1 MKKSLASMAIAI
13 SCLGVTGVRA
23 DAGQFYLAPGLQGM
37 NYDNEV
43 GFDNDVGYVI
53 GIGYD
58 FTSKLSAELSV
69 MDLNPQTKAAREL
82 DQDLWKVDVFYG
94 LDFDLG
100 KFKPF
105 VVSGLGNSNIDG
117 DNDSIWDI
125 GAGLKLPLNERWT
138 WRTSIRNY
146 YALGRDFEDQD
157 FGIDTT
163 LVYRFG
169 GAAKKAALVKEL
181 PQTREPNKP
190 DASTQIADAD
200 RDGVP
205 DAQDLCADTPL
216 NYAVDKDG
224 CPIAIEE
231 VARIELLVNFDFDR
245 AEVKEQYLPEIK
257 SVARFMEQ
265 YPDRVVE
272 LEGHTDSSGTD
283 IYNLGLSQRRAESV
297 MAELVGRYGIAAS
310 RVSAR
315 GYGESQP
322 VASNDTT
329 QGRADNRRVIT
340 VVIKT
345 LQRYQTR

>member
-1 MKKSLASMAIAI
+1 MKKSLVSLAIAV
-13 SCLGVTGVRA
+13 SCLGATVALA
-23 DAGQFYLAPGLQGM
+23 DAGQFYIAPGLQKM
-37 NYDNEV
+37 NYDAEV
-43 GFDNDVGYVI
+43 GLDNDLGYVI

-58 FTSKLSAELSV
+58 FTSRLSAEFSV
-69 MDLNPQTKAAREL
+69 MDLNPETKAKREL
-82 DQDLWKVDVFYG
+82 DQDLWKIDVLYG

-100 KFKPF
+100 RFKPF

-117 DNDSIWDI
+117 ENDSIWDI
-125 GAGLKLPLNERWT
+125 GAGLRLPLNERWT

-169 GAAKKAALVKEL
+169 GSRKSMASSNE
-181 PQTREPNKP
+181 PPREGV
-190 DASTQIADAD
+190 QEVVEVADAD

-205 DAQDLCADTPL
+205 DANDLCSDTPRS
-216 NYAVDKDG
+216 YAVDKDG

-231 VARIELLVNFDFDR
+231 VARVELLVNFDFDR
-245 AEVKEQYLPEIK
+245 SEVKEQYLPEIER
-257 SVARFMEQ
+257 VARFMEQ

-272 LEGHTDSSGTD
+272 LEGHTDSRGTD
-283 IYNLGLSQRRAESV
+283 AYNLGLSQRRAEAV
-297 MAELVGRYGIAAS
+297 MAELVGRFGISPS
-310 RVSAR
+310 RVSAK
-315 GYGESQP
+315 GFGESQP
-322 VASNDTT
+322 IGNNDSA
-329 QGRADNRRVIT
+329 QGRAENRRVIT

>member
-1 MKKSLASMAIAI
+1 MKKSLVSLAIAV
-13 SCLGVTGVRA
+13 SCLGATVALA
-23 DAGQFYLAPGLQGM
+23 DAGQFYIAPGLQKM
-37 NYDNEV
+37 NYDAEV
-43 GFDNDVGYVI
+43 GLDNDLGYVI

-58 FTSKLSAELSV
+58 FTSRLSAEFSV
-69 MDLNPQTKAAREL
+69 MDLNPETKAKREL
-82 DQDLWKVDVFYG
+82 DQDLWKIDVLYG

-100 KFKPF
+100 RFKPF

-117 DNDSIWDI
+117 ENDSIWDI
-125 GAGLKLPLNERWT
+125 GAGLRLPLNERWT

-169 GAAKKAALVKEL
+169 GSRKSMTSSNE
-181 PQTREPNKP
+181 PPREGV
-190 DASTQIADAD
+190 QEVVEVADAD

-205 DAQDLCADTPL
+205 DANDLCSDTPRS
-216 NYAVDKDG
+216 YAVDKDG

-231 VARIELLVNFDFDR
+231 VARVELLVNFDFDR
-245 AEVKEQYLPEIK
+245 SEVKEQYLPEIE

-272 LEGHTDSSGTD
+272 LEGHTDSRGTD
-283 IYNLGLSQRRAESV
+283 AYNLGLSQRRAEAV
-297 MAELVGRYGIAAS
+297 MAELVGRFGISPS
-310 RVSAR
+310 RVSAK
-315 GYGESQP
+315 GFGESQP
-322 VASNDTT
+322 IGSNDSA
-329 QGRADNRRVIT
+329 QGRAENRRVIT

>member
-1 MKKSLASMAIAI
+1 MKKSLVSLAIAV
-13 SCLGVTGVRA
+13 SCLGATVALA
-23 DAGQFYLAPGLQGM
+23 DAGQFYIAPGLQKM
-37 NYDNEV
+37 NYDAEV
-43 GFDNDVGYVI
+43 GLDNDLGYVI

-58 FTSKLSAELSV
+58 FTSRLSAEFSV
-69 MDLNPQTKAAREL
+69 MDLNPETKAKREL
-82 DQDLWKVDVFYG
+82 DQDLWKIDVLYG

-100 KFKPF
+100 RFKPF

-117 DNDSIWDI
+117 ENDSIWDI
-125 GAGLKLPLNERWT
+125 GAGLRLPLNERWT

-169 GAAKKAALVKEL
+169 GSRRSMASSNES
-181 PQTREPNKP
+181 PRER
-190 DASTQIADAD
+190 AQEVVAVADAD

-205 DAQDLCADTPL
+205 DANDLCSDTPRS
-216 NYAVDKDG
+216 YAVDKDG

-231 VARIELLVNFDFDR
+231 VARVELLVNFDFDR
-245 AEVKEQYLPEIK
+245 SEVKEQYLPEIE

-272 LEGHTDSSGTD
+272 LEGHTDSRGTD
-283 IYNLGLSQRRAESV
+283 AYNLGLSQRRAEAV
-297 MAELVGRYGIAAS
+297 MAELVGRFGISPS
-310 RVSAR
+310 RVSAK
-315 GYGESQP
+315 GFGESQP
-322 VASNDTT
+322 IGSNDSA
-329 QGRADNRRVIT
+329 QGRAENRRVIT

>member
-1 MKKSLASMAIAI
+1 MKKSLVSLAIAV
-13 SCLGVTGVRA
+13 SCLGATVALA
-23 DAGQFYLAPGLQGM
+23 DAGQFYIAPGLQKM
-37 NYDNEV
+37 NYDAEV
-43 GFDNDVGYVI
+43 GLDNDLGYVI

-58 FTSKLSAELSV
+58 FTSRLSAEFSV
-69 MDLNPQTKAAREL
+69 MDLNPETKAKREL
-82 DQDLWKVDVFYG
+82 DQDLWKVDVLYG
-94 LDFDLG
+94 LDFNLG
-100 KFKPF
+100 RFKPF

-117 DNDSIWDI
+117 ENDSIWDI
-125 GAGLKLPLNERWT
+125 GAGLRLPLNERWT

-169 GAAKKAALVKEL
+169 GSRKSMASSNES
-181 PQTREPNKP
+181 PRER
-190 DASTQIADAD
+190 AQEVVAVADAD

-205 DAQDLCADTPL
+205 DANDLCSDTPRS
-216 NYAVDKDG
+216 YAVDKDG

-231 VARIELLVNFDFDR
+231 VARVELLVNFDFDR
-245 AEVKEQYLPEIK
+245 SEVKEQYLPEIE

-272 LEGHTDSSGTD
+272 LEGHTDSRGTD
-283 IYNLGLSQRRAESV
+283 AYNLGLSQRRAEAV
-297 MAELVGRYGIAAS
+297 MAELVGRFGISPS
-310 RVSAR
+310 RVSAK
-315 GYGESQP
+315 GFGESQP
-322 VASNDTT
+322 IGSNDSA
-329 QGRADNRRVIT
+329 QGRAENRRVIT

>member
-1 MKKSLASMAIAI
+1 MKKSLVSLAIAV
-13 SCLGVTGVRA
+13 SCLGATVALA
-23 DAGQFYLAPGLQGM
+23 DAGQFYIAPGLQKM
-37 NYDNEV
+37 NYDAEV
-43 GFDNDVGYVI
+43 GLDNDLGYVI

-58 FTSKLSAELSV
+58 FTSRLSAEFSV
-69 MDLNPQTKAAREL
+69 MDLNPETKAKREL
-82 DQDLWKVDVFYG
+82 DQDLWKIDVLYG

-100 KFKPF
+100 RFKPF

-117 DNDSIWDI
+117 ENDSIWDI
-125 GAGLKLPLNERWT
+125 GAGLRLPLNERWT

-163 LVYRFG
+163 LFYRFG
-169 GAAKKAALVKEL
+169 GSRKSKASSNE
-181 PQTREPNKP
+181 PPREGV
-190 DASTQIADAD
+190 QEVVEVADAD

-205 DAQDLCADTPL
+205 DANDLCSDTPRS
-216 NYAVDKDG
+216 YAVDKDG

-231 VARIELLVNFDFDR
+231 VARVELLVKFDFDR
-245 AEVKEQYLPEIK
+245 SEVKEQYLPEIE

-272 LEGHTDSSGTD
+272 LEGHTDSRGTD
-283 IYNLGLSQRRAESV
+283 AYNLGLSQRRAEAV
-297 MAELVGRYGIAAS
+297 MAELVGRFGISPS
-310 RVSAR
+310 RVSAK
-315 GYGESQP
+315 GFGESQP
-322 VASNDTT
+322 IGSNDSA
-329 QGRADNRRVIT
+329 QGRAENRRVIT

>member
-1 MKKSLASMAIAI
+1 MKKSLVSLAIAV
-13 SCLGVTGVRA
+13 SCLGATVALA
-23 DAGQFYLAPGLQGM
+23 DAGQFYIAPGLQKM
-37 NYDNEV
+37 NYDAEV
-43 GFDNDVGYVI
+43 GLDNDIGYVI

-58 FTSKLSAELSV
+58 FTSRLSAEFSV
-69 MDLNPQTKAAREL
+69 MDLNPETKAKREL
-82 DQDLWKVDVFYG
+82 DQDLWKIDVLYG

-100 KFKPF
+100 RFKPF

-117 DNDSIWDI
+117 ENDSIWDI
-125 GAGLKLPLNERWT
+125 GAGLRLPLNERWT

-169 GAAKKAALVKEL
+169 GSRKSKASSNE
-181 PQTREPNKP
+181 PPREGV
-190 DASTQIADAD
+190 QEVVEVADAD

-205 DAQDLCADTPL
+205 DGNDLCSDTPRS
-216 NYAVDKDG
+216 YAVDKDG

-231 VARIELLVNFDFDR
+231 VARVELLVNFDFDR
-245 AEVKEQYLPEIK
+245 SEVKEQYLPEIER
-257 SVARFMEQ
+257 VARFMEQ

-272 LEGHTDSSGTD
+272 LEGHTDSRGTD
-283 IYNLGLSQRRAESV
+283 AYNLGLSQRRAEAV
-297 MAELVGRYGIAAS
+297 MAELVGRFGISPS
-310 RVSAR
+310 RVSAK
-315 GYGESQP
+315 GFGESQP
-322 VASNDTT
+322 IGSNDSA
-329 QGRADNRRVIT
+329 QGRAENRRVIT

>member
-1 MKKSLASMAIAI
+1 MKKSLVSLAIAV
-13 SCLGVTGVRA
+13 SCLGATVALA
-23 DAGQFYLAPGLQGM
+23 DAGQFYIAPGLQKM
-37 NYDNEV
+37 NYDAEV
-43 GFDNDVGYVI
+43 GLDNDLGYVI

-58 FTSKLSAELSV
+58 FTSRLSAEFSV
-69 MDLNPQTKAAREL
+69 MDLNPETKAKREL
-82 DQDLWKVDVFYG
+82 DQDLWKIDVLYG

-100 KFKPF
+100 RFTPF

-117 DNDSIWDI
+117 ENDSIWDI
-125 GAGLKLPLNERWT
+125 GAGLRLPLNERWT

-169 GAAKKAALVKEL
+169 GSRKSKASSNE
-181 PQTREPNKP
+181 PPREGV
-190 DASTQIADAD
+190 QEVVEVADAD
-200 RDGVP
+200 IDGVP
-205 DAQDLCADTPL
+205 DANDLCSDTPRS
-216 NYAVDKDG
+216 YAVDKDG

-231 VARIELLVNFDFDR
+231 VARVELLVNFDFDR
-245 AEVKEQYLPEIK
+245 SEVKEQYLPEIE

-272 LEGHTDSSGTD
+272 LEGHTDSRGTD
-283 IYNLGLSQRRAESV
+283 AYNLGLSQRRAEAV
-297 MAELVGRYGIAAS
+297 MAELVGRFGISPS
-310 RVSAR
+310 RVSAK
-315 GYGESQP
+315 GFGESQP
-322 VASNDTT
+322 IGSNDSA
-329 QGRADNRRVIT
+329 QGRAENRRVIT

>member
-1 MKKSLASMAIAI
+1 MKKSLVSLAIAV
-13 SCLGVTGVRA
+13 SCLGATVALA
-23 DAGQFYLAPGLQGM
+23 DAGQFYIAPGLQKM
-37 NYDNEV
+37 NYDAEV
-43 GFDNDVGYVI
+43 GLDNDLGYVI

-58 FTSKLSAELSV
+58 FTSRLSAEFSV
-69 MDLNPQTKAAREL
+69 MDLNPETKAKREL
-82 DQDLWKVDVFYG
+82 DQDLWKIDVLYG

-100 KFKPF
+100 RFKPF

-117 DNDSIWDI
+117 ENDSIWDI
-125 GAGLKLPLNERWT
+125 GAGLRLPLNERWT

-169 GAAKKAALVKEL
+169 GSRKSMTSSNE
-181 PQTREPNKP
+181 PPREGV
-190 DASTQIADAD
+190 QEVVEVADAD

-205 DAQDLCADTPL
+205 DANDLCSDTPRS
-216 NYAVDKDG
+216 YAVDKDG

-231 VARIELLVNFDFDR
+231 VARVELLVNFDFDR
-245 AEVKEQYLPEIK
+245 SEVKEQYLPEIE

-272 LEGHTDSSGTD
+272 LEGHTDSRGTD
-283 IYNLGLSQRRAESV
+283 AYNLGLSQRRAEAV
-297 MAELVGRYGIAAS
+297 MAELVGRFGISPS
-310 RVSAR
+310 RVSAK
-315 GYGESQP
+315 GFGESQP
-322 VASNDTT
+322 IGNNDSA
-329 QGRADNRRVIT
+329 QGRAENRRVIT

>member
-1 MKKSLASMAIAI
+1 MKKSLVSLAIAV
-13 SCLGVTGVRA
+13 SCLGATVALA
-23 DAGQFYLAPGLQGM
+23 DAGQFYIAPGLQKM
-37 NYDNEV
+37 NYDAEV
-43 GFDNDVGYVI
+43 GLDNDIGYVI

-58 FTSKLSAELSV
+58 FTSRLSAEFSV
-69 MDLNPQTKAAREL
+69 MDLNPETKAKREL
-82 DQDLWKVDVFYG
+82 DQDLWKIDVLYG

-100 KFKPF
+100 RFKPF

-117 DNDSIWDI
+117 ENDSIWDI
-125 GAGLKLPLNERWT
+125 GAGLRLPLNERWT

-169 GAAKKAALVKEL
+169 GSRKSMASSNE
-181 PQTREPNKP
+181 PPREGIQKVV
-190 DASTQIADAD
+190 AVADAD

-205 DAQDLCADTPL
+205 DANDLCSDTPRS
-216 NYAVDKDG
+216 YAVGKDG

-231 VARIELLVNFDFDR
+231 VARVELLVNFDFDR
-245 AEVKEQYLPEIK
+245 SEVKEQYLPEIER
-257 SVARFMEQ
+257 VARFMEQ

-272 LEGHTDSSGTD
+272 LEGHTDSRGTD
-283 IYNLGLSQRRAESV
+283 AYNLGLSQRRAEAV
-297 MAELVGRYGIAAS
+297 MAELVGRFGISPS
-310 RVSAR
+310 RVSAK
-315 GYGESQP
+315 GFGESQP
-322 VASNDTT
+322 IESNDSA
-329 QGRADNRRVIT
+329 QGRAENRRVIT

>member
-1 MKKSLASMAIAI
+1 MKKSLVSLAIAV
-13 SCLGVTGVRA
+13 SCLGATVALA
-23 DAGQFYLAPGLQGM
+23 DAGQFYIAPGLQKM
-37 NYDNEV
+37 NYDAEV
-43 GFDNDVGYVI
+43 GLDNDLGYVI

-58 FTSKLSAELSV
+58 FTSRLSAEFSV
-69 MDLNPQTKAAREL
+69 MDLNPETKAKREL
-82 DQDLWKVDVFYG
+82 DQDLWKVDVLYG
-94 LDFDLG
+94 LDFNLG
-100 KFKPF
+100 RFKPF

-117 DNDSIWDI
+117 ENDSIWDI
-125 GAGLKLPLNERWT
+125 GAGLRLPLNERWT

-169 GAAKKAALVKEL
+169 GSRKSMASSNE
-181 PQTREPNKP
+181 PPREGIQEVV
-190 DASTQIADAD
+190 AVADAD

-205 DAQDLCADTPL
+205 DANDLCSDTPRS
-216 NYAVDKDG
+216 YAVDKDG

-231 VARIELLVNFDFDR
+231 VARVELLVNFDFDR
-245 AEVKEQYLPEIK
+245 SEVKEQYLPEIE

-272 LEGHTDSSGTD
+272 LEGHTDSRGTD
-283 IYNLGLSQRRAESV
+283 AYNLGLSQRRAEAV
-297 MAELVGRYGIAAS
+297 MAELVGRFGISPS
-310 RVSAR
+310 RVSAK
-315 GYGESQP
+315 GFGESQP
-322 VASNDTT
+322 IGSNDSA
-329 QGRADNRRVIT
+329 QGRAENRRVIT

>member
-1 MKKSLASMAIAI
+1 MKKSLVSLAIAV
-13 SCLGVTGVRA
+13 SCLGATVALA
-23 DAGQFYLAPGLQGM
+23 DAGQFYIAPGLQKM
-37 NYDNEV
+37 NYDAEV
-43 GFDNDVGYVI
+43 GLDNDLGYVI

-58 FTSKLSAELSV
+58 FTSRLSAEFSV
-69 MDLNPQTKAAREL
+69 MDLNPETKAKREL
-82 DQDLWKVDVFYG
+82 DQDLWKIDVLYG

-100 KFKPF
+100 RFKPF

-117 DNDSIWDI
+117 ENDSIWDI
-125 GAGLKLPLNERWT
+125 GAGLRLPLNERWT

-169 GAAKKAALVKEL
+169 GSRKSKASSNE
-181 PQTREPNKP
+181 PPREGIQEVV
-190 DASTQIADAD
+190 AVADAD

-205 DAQDLCADTPL
+205 DANDLCSDTPRS
-216 NYAVDKDG
+216 YAVDKDG

-231 VARIELLVNFDFDR
+231 VARVELLVNFDFDR
-245 AEVKEQYLPEIK
+245 SEVKEQYLPEIE

-272 LEGHTDSSGTD
+272 LEGHTDSRGTD
-283 IYNLGLSQRRAESV
+283 AYNLGLSQRRAEAV
-297 MAELVGRYGIAAS
+297 MAELVGRFGISPS
-310 RVSAR
+310 RVSAK
-315 GYGESQP
+315 GFGESQP
-322 VASNDTT
+322 IGSNDSA
-329 QGRADNRRVIT
+329 QGRAENRRVIT

>member
-1 MKKSLASMAIAI
+1 MKKSLVSLAIAV
-13 SCLGVTGVRA
+13 SCLGATVALA
-23 DAGQFYLAPGLQGM
+23 DAGQFYIAPGLQKM
-37 NYDNEV
+37 NYDAEV
-43 GFDNDVGYVI
+43 GLDNDLGYVI

-58 FTSKLSAELSV
+58 FTSRLSAEFSV
-69 MDLNPQTKAAREL
+69 MDLNPETKAKREL
-82 DQDLWKVDVFYG
+82 DQDLWKIDVLYG

-100 KFKPF
+100 RFKPF

-117 DNDSIWDI
+117 ENDSIWDI
-125 GAGLKLPLNERWT
+125 GAGLRLPLNERWT

-169 GAAKKAALVKEL
+169 GSRKSMTSSNE
-181 PQTREPNKP
+181 PPREGV
-190 DASTQIADAD
+190 QEVVEVADAD

-205 DAQDLCADTPL
+205 DANDLCSDTPRS
-216 NYAVDKDG
+216 YAVDKDG

-231 VARIELLVNFDFDR
+231 VARVELLVNFDFDR
-245 AEVKEQYLPEIK
+245 SEVKEQYLPEIE

-272 LEGHTDSSGTD
+272 LEGHTDSRGTD
-283 IYNLGLSQRRAESV
+283 AYNLGLSQRRAEAV
-297 MAELVGRYGIAAS
+297 MAELVGRFGIPPS
-310 RVSAR
+310 RVSAK
-315 GYGESQP
+315 GFGESQP
-322 VASNDTT
+322 IGSNDSA
-329 QGRADNRRVIT
+329 QGRAENRRVIT

>member
-1 MKKSLASMAIAI
+1 MKKSLVSLAIAV
-13 SCLGVTGVRA
+13 SCLGATVALA
-23 DAGQFYLAPGLQGM
+23 DAGQFYIAPGLQKM
-37 NYDNEV
+37 NYDAEV
-43 GFDNDVGYVI
+43 GLDNDLGYVI

-58 FTSKLSAELSV
+58 FTSRLSAEFSV
-69 MDLNPQTKAAREL
+69 MDLNPETKAKREL
-82 DQDLWKVDVFYG
+82 DQDLWKVDVLYG
-94 LDFDLG
+94 LDFNLG
-100 KFKPF
+100 RFKPF

-117 DNDSIWDI
+117 ENDSIWDI
-125 GAGLKLPLNERWT
+125 GAGLRLPLNERWT

-169 GAAKKAALVKEL
+169 GSRKSMVSSSET
-181 PQTREPNKP
+181 PRER
-190 DASTQIADAD
+190 AQEVVEVADAD

-205 DAQDLCADTPL
+205 DANDRCSDTPRS
-216 NYAVDKDG
+216 YAVDKDG

-231 VARIELLVNFDFDR
+231 VARVELLVNFDFDR
-245 AEVKEQYLPEIK
+245 SEVKEQYLPEIE

-272 LEGHTDSSGTD
+272 LEGHTDSRGTD
-283 IYNLGLSQRRAESV
+283 AYNLGLSQRRAEAV
-297 MAELVGRYGIAAS
+297 MAELVGRFGISPS
-310 RVSAR
+310 RVSAK
-315 GYGESQP
+315 GFGESQP
-322 VASNDTT
+322 VASNDSA
-329 QGRADNRRVIT
+329 QGRAQNRRVIT

>member
-1 MKKSLASMAIAI
+1 MKKSLVSLAIAV
-13 SCLGVTGVRA
+13 SCLGATVALA
-23 DAGQFYLAPGLQGM
+23 DAGQFYIAPGLQKM
-37 NYDNEV
+37 NYDAEV
-43 GFDNDVGYVI
+43 GLDNDLGYVI

-58 FTSKLSAELSV
+58 FTSRLSAEFSV
-69 MDLNPQTKAAREL
+69 MDLNPETKAKREL
-82 DQDLWKVDVFYG
+82 DQDLWKIDVLYG

-100 KFKPF
+100 RFKPF

-117 DNDSIWDI
+117 ENDSIWDI
-125 GAGLKLPLNERWT
+125 GAGLRLPLNERWT

-169 GAAKKAALVKEL
+169 GSRKSMASSNE
-181 PQTREPNKP
+181 PPREGI
-190 DASTQIADAD
+190 QEVVEVADAD

-205 DAQDLCADTPL
+205 DANDLCSDTPRS
-216 NYAVDKDG
+216 YAVDKDG

-231 VARIELLVNFDFDR
+231 VARVELLVNFDFDR
-245 AEVKEQYLPEIK
+245 SEVKEQYLPEIER
-257 SVARFMEQ
+257 VARFMEQ

-272 LEGHTDSSGTD
+272 LEGHTDSRGTD
-283 IYNLGLSQRRAESV
+283 AYNLGLSQRRAEAV
-297 MAELVGRYGIAAS
+297 MAELVGRFGISPS
-310 RVSAR
+310 RVSAK
-315 GYGESQP
+315 GFGESQP
-322 VASNDTT
+322 IRSNDSA
-329 QGRADNRRVIT
+329 QGRAENRRVIT

>member
-1 MKKSLASMAIAI
+1 MKKSLVSLAIAV
-13 SCLGVTGVRA
+13 SCLGATVALA
-23 DAGQFYLAPGLQGM
+23 DAGQFYIAPGLQKM
-37 NYDNEV
+37 NYDAEV
-43 GFDNDVGYVI
+43 GLDNDLGYVI

-58 FTSKLSAELSV
+58 FTSRLSAEFSV
-69 MDLNPQTKAAREL
+69 MDLNPETKAKREL
-82 DQDLWKVDVFYG
+82 DQDLWKIDVLYG

-100 KFKPF
+100 RFKPF

-117 DNDSIWDI
+117 ENDSIWDI
-125 GAGLKLPLNERWT
+125 GAGLRLPLNERWT

-169 GAAKKAALVKEL
+169 GSRKSMASSNE
-181 PQTREPNKP
+181 PPREGI
-190 DASTQIADAD
+190 QEVVEVADAD

-205 DAQDLCADTPL
+205 DANDLCSDTPRS
-216 NYAVDKDG
+216 YAVDKDG

-231 VARIELLVNFDFDR
+231 VARVELLVNFDFDR
-245 AEVKEQYLPEIK
+245 SEVKEQYLPEIE

-272 LEGHTDSSGTD
+272 LEGHTDSRGTD
-283 IYNLGLSQRRAESV
+283 AYNLGLSQRRAEAV
-297 MAELVGRYGIAAS
+297 MAELVGRFGISPS
-310 RVSAR
+310 RVSAK
-315 GYGESQP
+315 GFGESQP
-322 VASNDTT
+322 IGSNDSA
-329 QGRADNRRVIT
+329 QGRAENRRVIT

>member
-1 MKKSLASMAIAI
+1 MKKSLVSLAIAV
-13 SCLGVTGVRA
+13 SCLGATVALA
-23 DAGQFYLAPGLQGM
+23 DAGQFYIAPGLQKM
-37 NYDNEV
+37 NYDAEV
-43 GFDNDVGYVI
+43 GLDNDLGYVI

-58 FTSKLSAELSV
+58 FTSRLSAEFSV
-69 MDLNPQTKAAREL
+69 MDLNPETKAKREL
-82 DQDLWKVDVFYG
+82 DQDLWKIDVLYG

-100 KFKPF
+100 RFKPF

-117 DNDSIWDI
+117 ENDSIWDI
-125 GAGLKLPLNERWT
+125 GAGLRLPLNERWT

-169 GAAKKAALVKEL
+169 GSRKSKASSNE
-181 PQTREPNKP
+181 PPREGV
-190 DASTQIADAD
+190 QEVVEVADAD

-205 DAQDLCADTPL
+205 DANDLCSDTPRS
-216 NYAVDKDG
+216 YAVDKDG

-231 VARIELLVNFDFDR
+231 VARVELLVNFDFDR
-245 AEVKEQYLPEIK
+245 SEVKEQYLPEIE

-272 LEGHTDSSGTD
+272 LEGHTDSRGTD
-283 IYNLGLSQRRAESV
+283 AYNLGLSQRRAEAV
-297 MAELVGRYGIAAS
+297 MAELVGRFGISPS
-310 RVSAR
+310 RVSAK
-315 GYGESQP
+315 GFGESQP
-322 VASNDTT
+322 IGSNDSA
-329 QGRADNRRVIT
+329 QGRAENRRVIT

>member
-1 MKKSLASMAIAI
+1 MKKSLVSLAIAV
-13 SCLGVTGVRA
+13 SCLGATVALA
-23 DAGQFYLAPGLQGM
+23 DAGQFYIAPGLQKM
-37 NYDNEV
+37 NYDAEV
-43 GFDNDVGYVI
+43 GLDNDLGYVI

-58 FTSKLSAELSV
+58 FTSRLSAEFSV
-69 MDLNPQTKAAREL
+69 MDLNPETKPKREL
-82 DQDLWKVDVFYG
+82 DQDLWKIDVLYG
-94 LDFDLG
+94 LDFNLG
-100 KFKPF
+100 RFKPF

-117 DNDSIWDI
+117 ENDSIWDI
-125 GAGLKLPLNERWT
+125 GAGLRLPLNERWT

-169 GAAKKAALVKEL
+169 GSRKSMTSSNE
-181 PQTREPNKP
+181 PPREGV
-190 DASTQIADAD
+190 QEVGEVADAD

-205 DAQDLCADTPL
+205 DANDLCSDTPRS
-216 NYAVDKDG
+216 YAVDKDG

-231 VARIELLVNFDFDR
+231 VARVELLVNFDFDR
-245 AEVKEQYLPEIK
+245 SEVKEQYLPEIE

-272 LEGHTDSSGTD
+272 LEGHTDSRGTD
-283 IYNLGLSQRRAESV
+283 AYNLGLSQRRAEAV
-297 MAELVGRYGIAAS
+297 MAELVGRFGISPS
-310 RVSAR
+310 RVSAK
-315 GYGESQP
+315 GFGESQP
-322 VASNDTT
+322 IGSNDSA
-329 QGRADNRRVIT
+329 QGRAENRRVIT

>member
-1 MKKSLASMAIAI
+1 MKKSLVSMAIAI
-13 SCLGVTGVRA
+13 SCLGVTGGRA
-23 DAGQFYLAPGLQGM
+23 DVGQLYFAPGLQGM
-37 NYDNEV
+37 NYDGEV
-43 GFDNDVGYVI
+43 GLENDLGYVI

-58 FTSKLSAELSV
+58 FTPKLSAELSV
-69 MDLNPQTKAAREL
+69 MDLNPETKAKREL
-82 DQDLWKVDVFYG
+82 DQDLWKVDVFYE

-105 VVSGLGNSNIDG
+105 VVSSLGNSNIDG
-117 DNDSIWDI
+117 DNDSIWGI
-125 GAGLKLPLNERWT
+125 GAGLRLPLSERWT

-169 GAAKKAALVKEL
+169 GAAKKVAVAKEV
-181 PQTREPNKP
+181 PQARKPKEP
-190 DASTQIADAD
+190 DAPAQVAGAD
-200 RDGVP
+200 RDRVP
-205 DAQDLCADTPL
+205 DAQDLCADTTL
-216 NYAVDKDG
+216 NYSVDKDG
-224 CPIAIEE
+224 CPIALEE

-245 AEVKEQYLPEIK
+245 AEVKDQYLPEIE

-272 LEGHTDSSGTD
+272 LEGHTDSRGTD
-283 IYNLGLSQRRAESV
+283 IYNLGLSQRRAEAV

-310 RVSAR
+310 RVFAR
-315 GYGESQP
+315 GFGETQP
-322 VASNDTT
+322 VASNDSV

>member
-1 MKKSLASMAIAI
+1 MKKSLVSLAIAV
-13 SCLGVTGVRA
+13 SCLGATVALA
-23 DAGQFYLAPGLQGM
+23 DAGQFYIAPGLQKM
-37 NYDNEV
+37 NYDAEV
-43 GFDNDVGYVI
+43 GLDNDLGYVI

-58 FTSKLSAELSV
+58 FTSRLSAEFSV
-69 MDLNPQTKAAREL
+69 MDLNPETKAKREL
-82 DQDLWKVDVFYG
+82 DQDLWKVDVLYG

-100 KFKPF
+100 RFKPF

-117 DNDSIWDI
+117 ENDSIWDI
-125 GAGLKLPLNERWT
+125 GAGLRLPLNERWT

-169 GAAKKAALVKEL
+169 GSRKSMVSSSET
-181 PQTREPNKP
+181 PRER
-190 DASTQIADAD
+190 AQEVVEVADAD

-205 DAQDLCADTPL
+205 DANDRCSDTPRS
-216 NYAVDKDG
+216 YAVDKDG

-231 VARIELLVNFDFDR
+231 VARVELLVNFDFDR
-245 AEVKEQYLPEIK
+245 SEVKEQYLPEIE

-272 LEGHTDSSGTD
+272 LEGHTDSRGTD
-283 IYNLGLSQRRAESV
+283 AYNLGLSQRRAEAV
-297 MAELVGRYGIAAS
+297 MAELVGRFGISPS
-310 RVSAR
+310 RVSAK
-315 GYGESQP
+315 GFGESQP
-322 VASNDTT
+322 VASNDSA
-329 QGRADNRRVIT
+329 QGRAQNRRVIT

>member
-1 MKKSLASMAIAI
+1 MKKSLVSLAIAV
-13 SCLGVTGVRA
+13 SCLGATVALA
-23 DAGQFYLAPGLQGM
+23 DAGQFYIAPGLQKM
-37 NYDNEV
+37 NYDAEV
-43 GFDNDVGYVI
+43 GLDNDLGYVI

-58 FTSKLSAELSV
+58 FTSRLSAEFSV
-69 MDLNPQTKAAREL
+69 MDLNPETKAKREL
-82 DQDLWKVDVFYG
+82 DQDLWKIDVLYG

-100 KFKPF
+100 RFKPF

-117 DNDSIWDI
+117 ENDSIWDI
-125 GAGLKLPLNERWT
+125 GAGLRLPLNERWT

-169 GAAKKAALVKEL
+169 GSRKSMASSNE
-181 PQTREPNKP
+181 PPREGIQEVV
-190 DASTQIADAD
+190 AVADAD

-205 DAQDLCADTPL
+205 DANDLCSDTPRS
-216 NYAVDKDG
+216 YAVDKDG

-231 VARIELLVNFDFDR
+231 VARVELLVNFDFDR
-245 AEVKEQYLPEIK
+245 SEVKEQYLPEIE

-272 LEGHTDSSGTD
+272 LEGHTDSRGTD
-283 IYNLGLSQRRAESV
+283 AYNLGLSQRRAEAV
-297 MAELVGRYGIAAS
+297 MAELVGRFGISPS
-310 RVSAR
+310 RVSAK
-315 GYGESQP
+315 GFGESQP
-322 VASNDTT
+322 IGSNDSA
-329 QGRADNRRVIT
+329 QGRAENRRVIT

>member
-1 MKKSLASMAIAI
+1 MKKSLVSLAIAV
-13 SCLGVTGVRA
+13 SCLGATVALA
-23 DAGQFYLAPGLQGM
+23 DAGQFYIAPGLQKM
-37 NYDNEV
+37 NYDAEV
-43 GFDNDVGYVI
+43 GLDNDIGYVI

-58 FTSKLSAELSV
+58 FTSRLSAEFSV
-69 MDLNPQTKAAREL
+69 MDLNPETKAKREL
-82 DQDLWKVDVFYG
+82 DQDLWKIDVLYG

-100 KFKPF
+100 RFKPF

-117 DNDSIWDI
+117 ENDSIWDI
-125 GAGLKLPLNERWT
+125 GAGLRLPLNERWT

-169 GAAKKAALVKEL
+169 GSRKSMASSNE
-181 PQTREPNKP
+181 PPREGIQEVV
-190 DASTQIADAD
+190 AVADAD

-205 DAQDLCADTPL
+205 DANDLCSDTPRS
-216 NYAVDKDG
+216 YAVDKDG

-231 VARIELLVNFDFDR
+231 VARVELLVNFDFDR
-245 AEVKEQYLPEIK
+245 SEVKEQYLPEIER
-257 SVARFMEQ
+257 VARFMEQ

-272 LEGHTDSSGTD
+272 LEGHTDSRGTD
-283 IYNLGLSQRRAESV
+283 AYNLGLSQRRAEAV
-297 MAELVGRYGIAAS
+297 MAELVGRFGISPS
-310 RVSAR
+310 RVSAK
-315 GYGESQP
+315 GFGESQP
-322 VASNDTT
+322 IGSNDSA
-329 QGRADNRRVIT
+329 QGRAENRRVIT

>member
-1 MKKSLASMAIAI
+1 MKKSLVSLAIAV
-13 SCLGVTGVRA
+13 SCLGATVALA
-23 DAGQFYLAPGLQGM
+23 DAGQFYIAPGLQKM
-37 NYDNEV
+37 NYDAEV
-43 GFDNDVGYVI
+43 GLDNDLGYVI

-58 FTSKLSAELSV
+58 FTSRLSAEFSV
-69 MDLNPQTKAAREL
+69 MDLNPETKAKREL
-82 DQDLWKVDVFYG
+82 DQDLWKIDVLYG

-100 KFKPF
+100 RFTPF

-117 DNDSIWDI
+117 ENDSIWDI
-125 GAGLKLPLNERWT
+125 GAGLRLPLNERWT

-169 GAAKKAALVKEL
+169 GSRKSKASSNE
-181 PQTREPNKP
+181 PPREGVQEV
-190 DASTQIADAD
+190 AEVADAD

-205 DAQDLCADTPL
+205 DANDLCSDTPRS
-216 NYAVDKDG
+216 YAVDKDG

-231 VARIELLVNFDFDR
+231 VARVELLVNFDFDR
-245 AEVKEQYLPEIK
+245 SEVKEQYLPEIE

-272 LEGHTDSSGTD
+272 LEGHTDSRGTD
-283 IYNLGLSQRRAESV
+283 AYNLGLSQRRAEAV
-297 MAELVGRYGIAAS
+297 MAELVGRFGISPS
-310 RVSAR
+310 RVSAK
-315 GYGESQP
+315 GFGESQP
-322 VASNDTT
+322 IGSNDSA
-329 QGRADNRRVIT
+329 QGRAENRRVIT

>member
-1 MKKSLASMAIAI
+1 MKKSLVSLAIAV
-13 SCLGVTGVRA
+13 SCLGATVALA
-23 DAGQFYLAPGLQGM
+23 DAGQFYIAPGLQKM
-37 NYDNEV
+37 NYDAEV
-43 GFDNDVGYVI
+43 GLDNDLGYVI

-58 FTSKLSAELSV
+58 FTSRLSAEFSV
-69 MDLNPQTKAAREL
+69 MDLNPETKAKREL
-82 DQDLWKVDVFYG
+82 DQDLWKVDVLYG
-94 LDFDLG
+94 LDFNLG
-100 KFKPF
+100 RFKPF

-117 DNDSIWDI
+117 ENDSIWDI
-125 GAGLKLPLNERWT
+125 GAGLRLPLNERWT

-169 GAAKKAALVKEL
+169 GSRKSMASSNES
-181 PQTREPNKP
+181 PRER
-190 DASTQIADAD
+190 AQEVVAVADAD

-205 DAQDLCADTPL
+205 DANDLCSDTPRS
-216 NYAVDKDG
+216 YAVDKDG

-231 VARIELLVNFDFDR
+231 VARVELLVNFDFDR
-245 AEVKEQYLPEIK
+245 SEVKEQYLPEIE

-272 LEGHTDSSGTD
+272 LEGHTDSRGTD
-283 IYNLGLSQRRAESV
+283 AYNLGLSQRRTEAV
-297 MAELVGRYGIAAS
+297 MAELVGRFGISPS
-310 RVSAR
+310 RVSAK
-315 GYGESQP
+315 GFGESQP
-322 VASNDTT
+322 IGSNDSA
-329 QGRADNRRVIT
+329 QGRAENRRVIT

>member
-1 MKKSLASMAIAI
+1 MKKSLVSLAIAV
-13 SCLGVTGVRA
+13 SCLGATVALA
-23 DAGQFYLAPGLQGM
+23 DAGQFYIAPGLQKM
-37 NYDNEV
+37 NYDAEV
-43 GFDNDVGYVI
+43 GLDNDLGYVI

-58 FTSKLSAELSV
+58 FTSRLSAEFSV
-69 MDLNPQTKAAREL
+69 MDLNPETKAKREL
-82 DQDLWKVDVFYG
+82 DQDLWKIDVLYG

-100 KFKPF
+100 RFKPF

-117 DNDSIWDI
+117 ENDSIWDI
-125 GAGLKLPLNERWT
+125 GAGLRLPLNERWT

-169 GAAKKAALVKEL
+169 GSRKSMASSNE
-181 PQTREPNKP
+181 PPREGVQEVV
-190 DASTQIADAD
+190 AVADAD

-205 DAQDLCADTPL
+205 DANDLCSDTPRS
-216 NYAVDKDG
+216 YAVDKDG

-231 VARIELLVNFDFDR
+231 VARVELLVNFDFDR
-245 AEVKEQYLPEIK
+245 SEVKEQYLPEIE

-272 LEGHTDSSGTD
+272 LEGHTDSRGTD
-283 IYNLGLSQRRAESV
+283 AYNLGLSQRRAEAV
-297 MAELVGRYGIAAS
+297 MAELVGRFGISPS
-310 RVSAR
+310 RVSAK
-315 GYGESQP
+315 GFGESQP
-322 VASNDTT
+322 IESNDSA
-329 QGRADNRRVIT
+329 QGRAENRRVIT

>member
-1 MKKSLASMAIAI
+1 MKKSLVSLAIAV
-13 SCLGVTGVRA
+13 SCLGATVALA
-23 DAGQFYLAPGLQGM
+23 DAGQFYIAPGLQKM
-37 NYDNEV
+37 NYDAEV
-43 GFDNDVGYVI
+43 GLDNDLGYVI

-58 FTSKLSAELSV
+58 FTSRLSAEFSV
-69 MDLNPQTKAAREL
+69 MDLNPETKAKREL
-82 DQDLWKVDVFYG
+82 DQDLWKIDVLYG

-100 KFKPF
+100 RFKPF

-117 DNDSIWDI
+117 ENDSIWDI
-125 GAGLKLPLNERWT
+125 GAGLRLPLNERWT

-169 GAAKKAALVKEL
+169 GSRKSMTSSNE
-181 PQTREPNKP
+181 PPREGV
-190 DASTQIADAD
+190 QEVVEVADAD
-200 RDGVP
+200 IDGVP
-205 DAQDLCADTPL
+205 DANDLCSDTPRS
-216 NYAVDKDG
+216 YAVDKDG

-231 VARIELLVNFDFDR
+231 VARVELLVNFDFDR
-245 AEVKEQYLPEIK
+245 SEVKEQYLPEIE

-272 LEGHTDSSGTD
+272 LEGHTDSRGTD
-283 IYNLGLSQRRAESV
+283 AYNLGLSQRRAESV
-297 MAELVGRYGIAAS
+297 MAELVGRFGISPS
-310 RVSAR
+310 RVSAK
-315 GYGESQP
+315 GFGESQP
-322 VASNDTT
+322 IGSNDSA
-329 QGRADNRRVIT
+329 QGRAENRRVIT

>member
-1 MKKSLASMAIAI
+1 MKKSLVSLAIAV
-13 SCLGVTGVRA
+13 SCLGATVALA
-23 DAGQFYLAPGLQGM
+23 DAGQFYIAPGLQKM
-37 NYDNEV
+37 NYDAEV
-43 GFDNDVGYVI
+43 GLDNDLGYVI

-58 FTSKLSAELSV
+58 FTSRLSAEFSV
-69 MDLNPQTKAAREL
+69 MDLNPETKTKREL
-82 DQDLWKVDVFYG
+82 DQDLWKIDVLYG

-100 KFKPF
+100 RFTPF

-117 DNDSIWDI
+117 ENDSIWDI
-125 GAGLKLPLNERWT
+125 GAGLRLPLNERWT

-169 GAAKKAALVKEL
+169 GSRKSKASSNE
-181 PQTREPNKP
+181 PPREGV
-190 DASTQIADAD
+190 QEVVEVADAD

-205 DAQDLCADTPL
+205 DANDLCSDTPRS
-216 NYAVDKDG
+216 YAVDKDG

-231 VARIELLVNFDFDR
+231 VARVELLVNFDFDR
-245 AEVKEQYLPEIK
+245 SEVKEQYLPEIE

-272 LEGHTDSSGTD
+272 LEGHTDSRGTD
-283 IYNLGLSQRRAESV
+283 AYNLGLSQRRAEAV
-297 MAELVGRYGIAAS
+297 MAELVGRFGISPS
-310 RVSAR
+310 RVSAK
-315 GYGESQP
+315 GFGESQP
-322 VASNDTT
+322 IGSNDSA
-329 QGRADNRRVIT
+329 QGRAENRRVIT

>member
-1 MKKSLASMAIAI
+1 MKKSLVSLTIAV
-13 SCLGVTGVRA
+13 SCLGATVALA
-23 DAGQFYLAPGLQGM
+23 DAGQFYIAPGLQKM
-37 NYDNEV
+37 NYDAEV
-43 GFDNDVGYVI
+43 GLDNDLGYVI

-58 FTSKLSAELSV
+58 FTSRLSAEFSV
-69 MDLNPQTKAAREL
+69 MDLNPETKAKREL
-82 DQDLWKVDVFYG
+82 DQDLWKIDVLYG

-100 KFKPF
+100 RFKPF

-117 DNDSIWDI
+117 ENDSIWDI
-125 GAGLKLPLNERWT
+125 GAGLRLPLNERWT

-169 GAAKKAALVKEL
+169 GSRKSMASSNE
-181 PQTREPNKP
+181 PPREGV
-190 DASTQIADAD
+190 QEVVEVADAD

-205 DAQDLCADTPL
+205 DANDLCSDTPRS
-216 NYAVDKDG
+216 YAVDKDG

-231 VARIELLVNFDFDR
+231 VARVELLVNFDFDR
-245 AEVKEQYLPEIK
+245 SEVKEQYLPEIER
-257 SVARFMEQ
+257 VARFMEQ

-272 LEGHTDSSGTD
+272 LEGHTDSRGTD
-283 IYNLGLSQRRAESV
+283 AYNLGLSQRRAEAV
-297 MAELVGRYGIAAS
+297 MAELVGRFGISPS
-310 RVSAR
+310 RVSAK
-315 GYGESQP
+315 GFGESQP
-322 VASNDTT
+322 IGNNDSA
-329 QGRADNRRVIT
+329 QGRAENRRVIT

>member
-1 MKKSLASMAIAI
+1 MKKSLVSLAIAV
-13 SCLGVTGVRA
+13 SCLGATVALA
-23 DAGQFYLAPGLQGM
+23 DAGQFYIAPGLQKM
-37 NYDNEV
+37 NYDAEV
-43 GFDNDVGYVI
+43 GLDNDLGYVI

-58 FTSKLSAELSV
+58 FTSRLSAEFSV
-69 MDLNPQTKAAREL
+69 MDLNPETKAKREL
-82 DQDLWKVDVFYG
+82 DQDLWKIDVLYG

-100 KFKPF
+100 RFKPF

-117 DNDSIWDI
+117 ENDSIWDI
-125 GAGLKLPLNERWT
+125 GAGLRLPLNERWT

-163 LVYRFG
+163 LVYRFSG
-169 GAAKKAALVKEL
+169 SRKSMTSSNEPPREGVKEVV
-181 PQTREPNKP
+181 EV
-190 DASTQIADAD
+190 ADAD

-205 DAQDLCADTPL
+205 DANDLCSDTPRS
-216 NYAVDKDG
+216 YAVDKDG

-231 VARIELLVNFDFDR
+231 VARVELLVNFDFDR
-245 AEVKEQYLPEIK
+245 SEVKEQYLPEIE

-272 LEGHTDSSGTD
+272 LEGHTDSRGTD
-283 IYNLGLSQRRAESV
+283 AYNLGLSQRRAEAV
-297 MAELVGRYGIAAS
+297 MAELVGRFGISPS
-310 RVSAR
+310 RVSAK
-315 GYGESQP
+315 GFGESQP
-322 VASNDTT
+322 IGSNDSA
-329 QGRADNRRVIT
+329 QGRAENRRVIT

>member
-1 MKKSLASMAIAI
+1 MKKSLVSLAIAV
-13 SCLGVTGVRA
+13 SCLGATVALA
-23 DAGQFYLAPGLQGM
+23 DAGQFYIAPGLQKM
-37 NYDNEV
+37 NYDAEV
-43 GFDNDVGYVI
+43 GLDNDLGYVI

-58 FTSKLSAELSV
+58 FTSRLSAEFSV
-69 MDLNPQTKAAREL
+69 MDLNPETKARREL
-82 DQDLWKVDVFYG
+82 DQDLWKIDVLYG

-100 KFKPF
+100 RFKPF

-117 DNDSIWDI
+117 ENDSIWDI
-125 GAGLKLPLNERWT
+125 GAGLRLPLNERWT

-169 GAAKKAALVKEL
+169 GSRKSKASSNE
-181 PQTREPNKP
+181 PPREGV
-190 DASTQIADAD
+190 QEVVEVADAD

-205 DAQDLCADTPL
+205 DANDLCSDTPRS
-216 NYAVDKDG
+216 YAVDKDG

-231 VARIELLVNFDFDR
+231 VARVELLVNFDFDR
-245 AEVKEQYLPEIK
+245 SEVKEQYLPEIE

-272 LEGHTDSSGTD
+272 LEGHTDSRGTD
-283 IYNLGLSQRRAESV
+283 AYNLGLSQRRAEAV
-297 MAELVGRYGIAAS
+297 MAELVGRFGISPS
-310 RVSAR
+310 RVSAK
-315 GYGESQP
+315 GFGESQP
-322 VASNDTT
+322 IGSNDSA
-329 QGRADNRRVIT
+329 QGRAENRRVIT

>member
-1 MKKSLASMAIAI
+1 MKKSLVSLAIAV
-13 SCLGVTGVRA
+13 SCLGATVALA
-23 DAGQFYLAPGLQGM
+23 DAGQFYIAPGLQKM
-37 NYDNEV
+37 NYDAEV
-43 GFDNDVGYVI
+43 GLDNDLGYVI

-58 FTSKLSAELSV
+58 FTSRLSAEFSV
-69 MDLNPQTKAAREL
+69 MDLNPETKAKREL
-82 DQDLWKVDVFYG
+82 DQDLWKIDVLYG

-100 KFKPF
+100 RFTPF

-117 DNDSIWDI
+117 ENDSIWDI
-125 GAGLKLPLNERWT
+125 GAGLRLPLNERWT

-169 GAAKKAALVKEL
+169 GSRKSKASSNE
-181 PQTREPNKP
+181 PPREGV
-190 DASTQIADAD
+190 QEVVEVADAD

-205 DAQDLCADTPL
+205 DANDPCSDTPRS
-216 NYAVDKDG
+216 YAVDKDG

-231 VARIELLVNFDFDR
+231 VARVELLVNFDFDR
-245 AEVKEQYLPEIK
+245 SEVKEQYLPEIE

-272 LEGHTDSSGTD
+272 LEGHTDSRGTD
-283 IYNLGLSQRRAESV
+283 AYNLGLSQRRAEAV
-297 MAELVGRYGIAAS
+297 MAELVGRFGISPS
-310 RVSAR
+310 RVSAK
-315 GYGESQP
+315 GFGESQP
-322 VASNDTT
+322 IGSNDSA
-329 QGRADNRRVIT
+329 QGRAENRRVIT

>member
-1 MKKSLASMAIAI
+1 MKKSLVSLAIAV
-13 SCLGVTGVRA
+13 SCLGATVALA
-23 DAGQFYLAPGLQGM
+23 DAGQFYIAPGLQKM
-37 NYDNEV
+37 NYDAEV
-43 GFDNDVGYVI
+43 GLDNDLGYVI

-58 FTSKLSAELSV
+58 FTSRLSAEFSV
-69 MDLNPQTKAAREL
+69 MDLNPETKAKREL
-82 DQDLWKVDVFYG
+82 DQDLWKIDVLYG

-100 KFKPF
+100 RFTPF

-117 DNDSIWDI
+117 ENDSIWDI
-125 GAGLKLPLNERWT
+125 GAGLRLPLNERWT

-169 GAAKKAALVKEL
+169 GSRKSKASSNE
-181 PQTREPNKP
+181 PPREGV
-190 DASTQIADAD
+190 QEVVEVADAD

-205 DAQDLCADTPL
+205 DANDLCSDTPRS
-216 NYAVDKDG
+216 YAVDKDG

-231 VARIELLVNFDFDR
+231 VARVELLVNFDFDR
-245 AEVKEQYLPEIK
+245 SEVKEQYLPEIE

-272 LEGHTDSSGTD
+272 LEGHTDSRGTD
-283 IYNLGLSQRRAESV
+283 AYNLGLSQRRAEAV
-297 MAELVGRYGIAAS
+297 MAELVGRFGISPS
-310 RVSAR
+310 RVSAK
-315 GYGESQP
+315 GFGESQP
-322 VASNDTT
+322 IGSNDSA
-329 QGRADNRRVIT
+329 QGRAENRRVIT

>member
-1 MKKSLASMAIAI
+1 MKKSLVSLAIAF
-13 SCLGVTGVRA
+13 SCLGATVALA
-23 DAGQFYLAPGLQGM
+23 DAGQFYIAPGLQKM
-37 NYDNEV
+37 NYDAEV
-43 GFDNDVGYVI
+43 GLDNDLGYVI

-58 FTSKLSAELSV
+58 FNSRLSAEFSV
-69 MDLNPQTKAAREL
+69 MDLNPETKAKREL
-82 DQDLWKVDVFYG
+82 DQDLWKVDVLYG

-100 KFKPF
+100 RFKPF

-117 DNDSIWDI
+117 ENDSIWDI
-125 GAGLKLPLNERWT
+125 GAGLRLPLNERWT

-169 GAAKKAALVKEL
+169 GSRKSMASSNE
-181 PQTREPNKP
+181 PPREGV
-190 DASTQIADAD
+190 QEVVEVADAD

-205 DAQDLCADTPL
+205 DANDLCSDTPRS
-216 NYAVDKDG
+216 YAVDKDG

-231 VARIELLVNFDFDR
+231 VARVELLVNFDFDR
-245 AEVKEQYLPEIK
+245 AEVKEQYLPEIER
-257 SVARFMEQ
+257 VARFMEQ

-272 LEGHTDSSGTD
+272 LEGHTDSRGTD
-283 IYNLGLSQRRAESV
+283 AYNLGLSQRRAEAV
-297 MAELVGRYGIAAS
+297 MAELVGRFGISPS
-310 RVSAR
+310 RVSAK
-315 GYGESQP
+315 GFGESQP
-322 VASNDTT
+322 IESNDSA
-329 QGRADNRRVIT
+329 QGRAENRRVIT